1 MTRQGNRITAE
12 ATVSP
17 ELETRSD
24 DFFMALALEEARLAR
39 GEREVPIGCV
49 IELGGQVVSGAHN
62 RPIALKDPTAHA
74 EILALREACRR
85 LGNYRLNGA
94 SLYVTIEPCPM
105 CVGGILQ
112 ARIRRLVYGAADE
125 KAGAVDSLFHLA
137 SDPRLNHQVEVIR
150 GVREESCRA
159 LMKSFFAGKRSES
172 ARD

>member
-1 MTRQGNRITAE
+1 MARRIARSKGE

-17 ELETRSD
+17 EVEIPSD
-24 DFFMALALEEARLAR
+24 DFFMALALEEARNAAKE
-39 GEREVPIGCV
+39 GEVPVGCV
-49 IELGGQVVSGAHN
+49 IEMGGRVISGAHN
-62 RPIALKDPTAHA
+62 RPITLNDPTAHA

-94 SLYVTIEPCPM
+94 TLYVTIEPCSM

-137 SDPRLNHQVEVIR
+137 TDPRLNHQVEVTR

-159 LMKSFFAGKRSES
+159 LMKNFFAGKRS
-172 ARD
+172 